1 MNQYLPIL
9 LPVFML
15 FMLNPLLS
23 QEEEDNKKVRFNGL
37 GRTNIL
43 HTEIDGNIKDTDTST
58 VNQLSDGEFLL
69 DLAINATP
77 NKVTEIQTILRL
89 RNEFGGFFGAGISV
103 EVRELWARGI
113 IGKKLKYRVGD
124 MDVEMTPYTLFIPLE
139 EGTVNEPEIFQPQK
153 EVIYY
158 EQFYINPHS
167 RRLQGGKLDF
177 GLRSSKIIKDI
188 DMMGFAARIAG
199 TDFFTIPSRFIGG
212 AQLDLVSYKI
222 DSIGFQ
228 VDAGANLVHTWD
240 DLQSG
245 EATEGMRNTV
255 LTFDFDVT
263 GYENE
268 SFGVHLLGEVGQSMV
283 EFMAD
288 STIVRP
294 GGEDEE
300 IKVARLDEDDY
311 FIEIGAMAELKKL
324 GLELSAMY
332 MDVGPD
338 FFSTGAQS
346 RRIDLTREKTFY
358 NRIGNDR
365 MVRMPNLFDI
375 SRDRALYSF
384 QLSDQLMPF
393 DLRYSNTLPY
403 GNATPNR
410 RGLHLAADYKEK
422 MNIVN
427 ARVDAYF
434 LEEIRGQGTP
444 ELKSFT
450 LLRGAV
456 DFNINQLTGWRNK
469 LQLTLGAQIESTQRD
484 GLEIEQV
491 DLNSNLIE
499 LGLQAELFSN
509 FDLLIGAKLFTSEGS
524 DYVPTIEG
532 FNDIQDFP
540 ARVVVDDTEQ
550 LLAAGLRYRFTED
563 IYLTAQY
570 QQFSFERA
578 TDAVNAYD
586 LRQIFVLYNMNF

>member
-1 MNQYLPIL
+1 
-9 LPVFML
+9 
-15 FMLNPLLS
+15 
-23 QEEEDNKKVRFNGL
+23 
-37 GRTNIL
+37 
-43 HTEIDGNIKDTDTST
+43 
-58 VNQLSDGEFLL
+58 
-69 DLAINATP
+69 
-77 NKVTEIQTILRL
+77 
-89 RNEFGGFFGAGISV
+89 
-103 EVRELWARGI
+103 
-113 IGKKLKYRVGD
+113 
-124 MDVEMTPYTLFIPLE
+124 
-139 EGTVNEPEIFQPQK
+139 
-153 EVIYY
+153 
-158 EQFYINPHS
+158 
-167 RRLQGGKLDF
+167 
-177 GLRSSKIIKDI
+177 
-188 DMMGFAARIAG
+188 
-199 TDFFTIPSRFIGG
+199 
-212 AQLDLVSYKI
+212 
-222 DSIGFQ
+222 
-228 VDAGANLVHTWD
+228 
-240 DLQSG
+240 
-245 EATEGMRNTV
+245 
-255 LTFDFDVT
+255 
-263 GYENE
+263 
-268 SFGVHLLGEVGQSMV
+268 
-283 EFMAD
+283 
-288 STIVRP
+288 
-294 GGEDEE
+294 
-300 IKVARLDEDDY
+300 
-311 FIEIGAMAELKKL
+311 
-324 GLELSAMY
+324 MY

-540 ARVVVDDTEQ
+540 GRVVVDDTEQ

-578 TDAVNAYD
+578 TDAANAYD